1 MILCIG
7 DIALD
12 VIVLIGSD
20 INYGSD
26 TPSKISTHGGGAA
39 ANTASWLA
47 HSGAQVYLCARVGDD
62 VAGRSVLAELDQ
74 LGISHSMNPIKEL
87 ATGVVVVLVDKTG
100 ERTMFPD
107 SGANSGLSER
117 DLPPLD
123 EVTVAHLS
131 GYSLFNPLSTDGV
144 VKIIERL
151 KNKNIPIF
159 FDPASIG
166 TMSIFGIEKVK
177 QYLPLMDGLFLN
189 EEEAIFIT
197 GKTNVESALDELTSQ
212 IPLVVIKQ
220 GSRGSTAKSRGG
232 EIIQLPA
239 VELTILDSTGAGDSF
254 AAGFIIEWITTRDLA
269 TSLRQAIAMAS
280 LCVVTIGGR
289 PPVNP

>member
-12 VIVLIGSD
+12 VIVLLGSE

-26 TPSKISTHGGGAA
+26 TPSKISTHGGGAS

-47 HSGAQVYLCARVGDD
+47 HSGAEVYLCARVGDD
-62 VAGRSVLAELDQ
+62 AAGKTVLAELDL
-74 LGISHSMNPIKEL
+74 LGISHSITPIKGL
-87 ATGVVVVLVDKTG
+87 PTGVVISLVDKTG

-117 DLPPLD
+117 DLPPLTK
-123 EVTVAHLS
+123 VTVALLS
-131 GYSLFNPLSTDGV
+131 GYALFNPLSTDGV
-144 VKIIERL
+144 LAIIEQL
-151 KNKNIPIF
+151 KNNGIPIF
-159 FDPASIG
+159 FDPASVG
-166 TMSIFGIEKVK
+166 TMSIFGNEKIK
-177 QYLPLMDGLFLN
+177 KYLPLMDGLLLN

-197 GKTNVESALDELTSQ
+197 GERKLELALDELIGQ

-220 GSRGSTAKSRGG
+220 GSRGALAQLRGG
-232 EIIQLPA
+232 EVIQLPA
-239 VELTILDSTGAGDSF
+239 LELSVLDSTGAGDSF
-254 AAGFIIEWITTRDLA
+254 AAGFILEWINSHDLRAA
-269 TSLRQAIAMAS
+269 TEKAIAMAS
-280 LCVVTIGGR
+280 LCVLTIGGR

>member
-39 ANTASWLA
+39 ANTASWFA

>member
-12 VIVLIGSD
+12 VIVLINSD

-26 TPSKISTHGGGAA
+26 TPAQISTHGGGAA

-151 KNKNIPIF
+151 KSKNIPIF

-212 IPLVVIKQ
+212 LPLVVIKQ

-232 EIIQLPA
+232 EIVQLPA
-239 VELTILDSTGAGDSF
+239 LELTILDSTGAGDSF
-254 AAGFIIEWITTRDLA
+254 AAGFILEWIATRDLA

>member
-39 ANTASWLA
+39 ANTAAWLA

-151 KNKNIPIF
+151 KSKNIPIF

-197 GKTNVESALDELTSQ
+197 GKTNVESALDELTGQ

-232 EIIQLPA
+232 EIVQLPA
-239 VELTILDSTGAGDSF
+239 LELTILDSTGAGDSF
-254 AAGFIIEWITTRDLA
+254 AAGFILEWIATHDLA

>member
-12 VIVLIGSD
+12 VIVLINSD

-39 ANTASWLA
+39 ANTAAWLA

-151 KNKNIPIF
+151 KSKNIPIF

-197 GKTNVESALDELTSQ
+197 GKTNVESALDELTGQ

-232 EIIQLPA
+232 EIVQLPA
-239 VELTILDSTGAGDSF
+239 LELTILDSTGAGDSF
-254 AAGFIIEWITTRDLA
+254 AAGFILEWIATRDLA

>member
-39 ANTASWLA
+39 ANTAAWLA

-74 LGISHSMNPIKEL
+74 FGISHSMNPSAEL

-197 GKTNVESALDELTSQ
+197 GKTNVESALDELTGQ

-220 GSRGSTAKSRGG
+220 GSRGSIAKSRGG
-232 EIIQLPA
+232 EIVQLPA
-239 VELTILDSTGAGDSF
+239 LELTILDSTGAGDSF
-254 AAGFIIEWITTRDLA
+254 AAGFILEWITTRDLA